1 MASFNLTLR
10 QRKLLHMIQNR
21 TGMVTGQELAS
32 ILNASARTIRSDVV
46 LINHELE
53 PYGAM
58 IGSVRS
64 KGYFFTAEDPDKIRE
79 INRIETAFFT
89 REDRI
94 RTLALRLCVA
104 DEPLSCFD
112 LEDEMF
118 ISHTTLENDI
128 RLLRMR
134 YMKNGPMIRVVTDRS
149 TICFEPDEA
158 KRRALLCDLF
168 MEHWNYNGRSNAV
181 YEMSF
186 LDTDLLNWF
195 MDSIPKCL
203 NRHGILMEDTNVVKL
218 NLSCAIM
225 CQRISAGH
233 VLPEAAP
240 AVREDAAAD
249 SAAEELLETVEM
261 KLSCTIP
268 PQERD
273 HIYLLVASGHMM
285 NSDRLSFETAD
296 SSFSPDVISI
306 TNAYL
311 QAIRDVYSLDFTNDE
326 DFYITILQD
335 IRYLL
340 NPVHHL
346 NSQNRPEQV
355 KQHLLIETELAWL
368 LADIWAEQVRG
379 RLTEW
384 ELLHIAHCTSG
395 ALEFFLHHH
404 PECKFRTVILCHQ
417 HMSIAWAIK
426 RRVLGAFN
434 NYLNVTTLL
443 PVNAKDSY
451 SFDETDLVL
460 TTVHKP
466 VTDHSGTDIVE
477 ISPYIT
483 PLDIRSIETY
493 IQENMILRFY
503 PDMPSSLSLMDSA
516 LWKEDCEFPTVFS
529 AIEQLSSELTRSG
542 AVGPEY
548 AAALLRRES
557 LCSNSIQSGALFQF
571 ALTPAQ
577 RTQMSIAVLK
587 HRMNWGACRI
597 RVILTAAFRPEDR
610 PLIFRIKRAV
620 YRLNRMEDMGALRTR
635 EQLEAML
642 RSYL

>member
-1 MASFNLTLR
+1 
-10 QRKLLHMIQNR
+10 MIQNR
-21 TGMVTGQELAS
+21 SGMVTGQELAS
-32 ILNASARTIRSDVV
+32 VLNASARTIRSDVV

-53 PYGAM
+53 PYAAR

-64 KGYFFTAEDPDKIRE
+64 KGYFFSAEDPEKIRE

-94 RTLALRLCVA
+94 RALAVRLCAA

-128 RLLRMR
+128 RLLRLR
-134 YMKNGPMIRVVTDRS
+134 YMRNGPMIRVVTDRN
-149 TICFEPDEA
+149 TIFFEQDEA
-158 KRRALLCDLF
+158 KRRALLCSLF
-168 MEHWNYNGRSNAV
+168 MEHWNYSGRSNAV

-186 LDTDLLNWF
+186 LDADLLDWII
-195 MDSIPKCL
+195 DTVPQCL
-203 NRHGILMEDTNVVKL
+203 SRNGILMEDANVVEL

-225 CQRISAGH
+225 CQRTAAGH
-233 VLPEAAP
+233 MLPETERP
-240 AVREDAAAD
+240 VREDAAAD
-249 SAAEELLETVEM
+249 RAAEELLGAVEK
-261 KLSCTIP
+261 KLSRRIP
-268 PQERD
+268 GQEHDR
-273 HIYLLVASGHMM
+273 IYMLIASGHMM
-285 NSDRLSFETAD
+285 DQENLSFETAA
-296 SSFSPDVISI
+296 SSFSPDVVRI
-306 TNAYL
+306 TDAYL
-311 QAIRDVYSLDFTNDE
+311 RAIRDIYSLDFSNDE

-335 IRYLL
+335 VRYLM

-368 LADIWAEQVRG
+368 LADIWAAQVG
-379 RLTEW
+379 SRLTEW
-384 ELLHIAHCTSG
+384 EILHIAHCTSG

-417 HMSIAWAIK
+417 HMSIAWAVK
-426 RRVLGAFN
+426 RRILGAFN
-434 NYLNVTTLL
+434 NYLNVTALL

-451 SFDETDLVL
+451 DFNDTDLVL

-466 VTDHSGTDIVE
+466 VTEHPGTDVVE
-477 ISPYIT
+477 ISPYVT
-483 PLDIRSIETY
+483 PLDIRSMETY

-503 PDMPSSLSLMDSA
+503 PDMPPAQALLDNA
-516 LWKEDCEFPTVFS
+516 LWKENCEFSTVFS
-529 AIEQLSSELTRSG
+529 AIEQLSTELTQAG
-542 AVGPEY
+542 AVGPDY

-557 LCSNSIQSGALFQF
+557 LCSNAIQPGVLFQF
-571 ALTPAQ
+571 ALTPAD
-577 RTQMSIAVLK
+577 RTRLSVAVLK
-587 HRMNWGACRI
+587 HRMNWGSCRI
-597 RVILTAAFRPEDR
+597 RVILTACFRPEDR

-620 YRLNRMEDMGALRTR
+620 YRLNRLEDAGALRPR
-635 EQLEAML
+635 KELEELL